1 MGTKRQRGF
10 TLLETLVVVAI
21 VLLIAGMT
29 APRMLA
35 IMDATKL
42 RTSAQAYAGLLQV
55 ARSRAVSDN
64 DIYQVLVDNTL
75 APPVAYVDLNH
86 NRQVDPG
93 EPGVLLANPIVVT
106 DTDGALPQGFDTTAL
121 LNVIPLHD
129 STSPMV
135 SDGAGGIAPG
145 TAIPG
150 LAFNERGLPCQ
161 RQQLPGPPPT
171 IGNCSNNLVGA
182 GLPPTVGYVTYFRYT
197 LRNGALAWAAISIT
211 PAGRIKTW
219 SYQGKVGGKDL
230 WR

>member
-1 MGTKRQRGF
+1 MGIKRQRGF
-10 TLLETLVVVAI
+10 TLLEALVVVAI
-21 VLLIAGMT
+21 VLLVAAMT

-55 ARSRAVSDN
+55 ARSKAVSDN
-64 DIYQVLVDNTL
+64 DVYQVLVDNTL
-75 APPVAYVDLNH
+75 VPPVAYVDLNH
-86 NRQVDPG
+86 NRQLDPA
-93 EPGVLLANPIVVT
+93 EPAVLLANPIIVT
-106 DTDGALPQGFDTTAL
+106 DTAPALPQGFDPTAL

-129 STSPMV
+129 SDSPMV
-135 SDGAGGIAPG
+135 SDGAGGIAAG

-161 RQQLPGPPPT
+161 RQT
-171 IGNCSNNLVGA
+171 ANGNCSNNLVGG

-211 PAGRIKTW
+211 PAGRVKTW
-219 SYQGKVGGKDL
+219 SYQGKVGGKDI